1 MLLTYGGISALV
13 IAFTMYPIA
22 LAVFKSANLPRRLIP
37 GVIAAG
43 CFTFAAT
50 AFPGTP
56 QTINLIPP
64 QYIGTNGEWSAP
76 VLGIICGLIG
86 TFLLVIYVYHE
97 GAAARKK
104 GDGFEADE
112 NTLKILAEA
121 EKLGDGVNPI
131 LALVPIIVI
140 IVLLVAA
147 KMNVT
152 YCIIDRQYFM
162 CGFVP

>member
-56 QTINLIPP
+56 QTINLIPT
-64 QYIGTNGEWSAP
+64 QYIGTTVNAAP
-76 VLGIICGLIG
+76 VLGIVCGTALHIKYCQS
-86 TFLLVIYVYHE
+86 TMRYVHSFLLLPE
-97 GAAARKK
+97 
-104 GDGFEADE
+104 E
-112 NTLKILAEA
+112 
-121 EKLGDGVNPI
+121 
-131 LALVPIIVI
+131 
-140 IVLLVAA
+140 
-147 KMNVT
+147 
-152 YCIIDRQYFM
+152 Q
-162 CGFVP
+162 